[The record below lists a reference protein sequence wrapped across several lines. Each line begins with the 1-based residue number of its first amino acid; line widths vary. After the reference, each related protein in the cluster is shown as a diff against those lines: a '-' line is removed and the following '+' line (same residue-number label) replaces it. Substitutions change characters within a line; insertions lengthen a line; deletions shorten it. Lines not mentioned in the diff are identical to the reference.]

1 MNCLI
6 AYADGVR
13 VAIDAQVPDIYVKIP
28 GGQIETRLRT
38 QGDVEVAGGVV
49 LKRTI
54 TKSCV
59 IGSRW
64 IKDHCQRSVGS
75 VCRSRGI
82 QQERSRAT
90 GCIFICVI

>member
-13 VAIDAQVPDIYVKIP
+13 FACDAQVADIYVKIP

-38 QGDVEVAGGVV
+38 QGDVEVAGSVV

-59 IGSRW
+59 IGPR
-64 IKDHCQRSVGS
+64 
-75 VCRSRGI
+75 
-82 QQERSRAT
+82 
-90 GCIFICVI
+90 